1 MAKTG
6 HSGGVSETG
15 MVVYIDDTN
24 CAQHLMHDVVFF
36 VVNRGAAQM
45 GNSLGTVHPY
55 TVFIIFLKG
64 FITCLFILLAISDR
78 AQSQSFFSQVLLP
91 GAR

>member
-64 FITCLFILLAISDR
+64 FITCLFYPLGDFRQGPVPIL
-78 AQSQSFFSQVLLP
+78 FSQVLLP